1 MSRKPFATI
10 AAVITIVAAF
20 ANGPSLAAESYPSRP
35 ISVIVPFPAGGV
47 TDLVARIVAE
57 RMRIYLGQPLII
69 ENVTGAGGTIAIGR
83 AVRAAPDGYALI
95 TRKYDK
101 PGIYLARVER
111 TDGRGFTAVGRLK
124 IVVEAAR

>member
-10 AAVITIVAAF
+10 AAVIAIVAAF

-83 AVRAAPDGYALI
+83 AVRAAPDGYALSTGDLTSHVSSSAI
-95 TRKYDK
+95 FPVAYDVLRDFE
-101 PGIYLARVER
+101 PVALLSSAP
-111 TDGRGFTAVGRLK
+111 
-124 IVVEAAR
+124 